1 MKATHEHEWEAAP
14 GLPSALPAGEHV
26 VWQGAPDWQRL
37 AIHAFHVRKVALYF
51 ALMLAVQ
58 LINLTAPDSGSGL
71 KPLAE
76 VDWKPLVVAGSLY
89 AVALG
94 LLVGTAWMS
103 ARSTLYTLT
112 NKRVVMRIGI
122 VLTLTFNLP
131 FKRIAGA
138 SLKTQ
143 GAGTGDIALALHPED
158 RIGWA
163 HLWPHQRAWH
173 VTQPQPTLRCVP
185 HSAQVGEQLLALWRA
200 ERAGQSLQL
209 GDAPASQPS
218 PTQHGMLA

>member
-14 GLPSALPAGEHV
+14 GLPSALPPGERV
-26 VWQGAPDWQRL
+26 VWQGAPDWKRL
-37 AIHAFHVRKVALYF
+37 AIHAFHVRKIALYF

-58 LINLTAPDSGSGL
+58 TINLTAPDSGSGM
-71 KPLAE
+71 KPLSV
-76 VDWKPLVVAGSLY
+76 VDWKPLVVAAGLY
-89 AVALG
+89 TLALA
-94 LLVGTAWMS
+94 LLLGTAWMS

-143 GAGTGDIALALHPED
+143 SAGTGDLALALHPED

-185 HSAQVGEQLLALWRA
+185 DGQQVGELLLTLWRA

-209 GDAPASQPS
+209 GDAAV
-218 PTQHGMLA
+218 PTTHPTPPGMLA